1 MYYLNNITI
10 LILNGIIK
18 PQNKMLQVI
27 ICNDNV
33 RKTTINIKRH
43 HNDVKNEHGM
53 LSALFVEFPHS
64 HLRQPHA
71 HIIIVWYF

>member
-1 MYYLNNITI
+1 
-10 LILNGIIK
+10 
-18 PQNKMLQVI
+18 MLQVI